1 MALFPCEFTKMSANN
16 QLVIYKKGKKFV
28 VGHLDLDCGW
38 HKKKM
43 IIKDTLE
50 EAIKAANEYME
61 INEVEYGLSI
71 KI

>member
-1 MALFPCEFTKMSANN
+1 MSANN
-16 QLVIYKKGKKFV
+16 QLVVYKKGNKFI

-38 HKKKM
+38 REKEM

-50 EAIKAANEYME
+50 EAIKAANKYIETE
-61 INEVEYGLSI
+61 EVEYGLDV

>member
-1 MALFPCEFTKMSANN
+1 MSANN

-38 HKKKM
+38 HEKEM
-43 IIKDTLE
+43 IVKGTLE
-50 EAIKAANEYME
+50 GAIKEANKFME
-61 INEVEYGLSI
+61 ENEVEYGLNI

>member
-1 MALFPCEFTKMSANN
+1 MSANN
-16 QLVIYKKGKKFV
+16 QLIIYKRGKKFI

-38 HKKKM
+38 HNKKM

-50 EAIKAANEYME
+50 EAIKSANKYME
-61 INEVEYGLSI
+61 YNEVEYGLDI